1 MLQVLLVPPVQ
12 LDRVLPSL
20 ELQAVMIVLPANM
33 LHLWGALF
41 VRAVLLE
48 STLLGVLM
56 RV

>member
-33 LHLWGALF
+33 LHLQGALF